1 MPHSFPTRR
10 ASDRRAHRAGPAL
23 GIGDAGMTGARPLAG
38 KAAIVSGGGRGLG
51 RAIAL
56 RLARDG
62 ADVAILSRSPEP
74 LAEALDALLAAGGSG
89 IGNVRSEEHTSELQ
103 SLMRSS
109 YAVFCLQKKKKTT

>member
-1 MPHSFPTRR
+1 
-10 ASDRRAHRAGPAL
+10 
-23 GIGDAGMTGARPLAG
+23 MTGARPLAG

-74 LAEALDALLAAGGSG
+74 LAEAQDALLAAGGSG
-89 IGNVRSEEHTSELQ
+89 IGIVCDVMTDGALA
-103 SLMRSS
+103 L
-109 YAVFCLQKKKKTT
+109 AVAEAKAAFGKIDVLEVGRAHV